1 MLAVYIVVPILAVVV
16 TGLLAVLLL
25 LRKRKKQG
33 ERRCQHMSR
42 KKLQT
47 AMAWIMLGVSLLLMS

>member
-1 MLAVYIVVPILAVVV
+1 MLAVYIAIPILAVVV

-33 ERRCQHMSR
+33 ETR
-42 KKLQT
+42 
-47 AMAWIMLGVSLLLMS
+47 G